1 MIKLEEGK
9 EEASP
14 VAESGKP
21 DAEAIKELE
30 RELQDKSL
38 LLANLEVMIE
48 DYRREKSRLIEE
60 LMFLREKLWDLTG
73 QQRDSDDKPT
83 MSGD

>member
-1 MIKLEEGK
+1 VTGSDPRDVRQRK
-9 EEASP
+9 A
-14 VAESGKP
+14 
-21 DAEAIKELE
+21 LE

-48 DYRREKSRLIEE
+48 DYRRERSKLIEE
-60 LMFLREKLWDLTG
+60 VMSLRESLWDLTG
-73 QQRDSDDKPT
+73 QQENPDEGSE

>member
-1 MIKLEEGK
+1 
-9 EEASP
+9 
-14 VAESGKP
+14 VADSGKP
-21 DAEAIKELE
+21 EAEAIKELE

-73 QQRDSDDKPT
+73 QQRNPDDQSEPD
-83 MSGD
+83 GE